1 MLYIRQIEGTIGTD
15 DFHYLLKYAYKAII
29 MKVVNMMTNNNILI
43 CDLETGVCG
52 VSEDN
57 EMQVIDFDQK
67 RRLIDLY
74 YVTDPICSHCWALEP
89 VLRRFVEQYGHYINV
104 HTIMGGLLEKWA
116 GFADVSNGI
125 SSPSDVAGHWREVGE
140 HSRMPIDG
148 TLWLENPIQSSY
160 PPSKVFKVI
169 QQQNED
175 LANIFLRRVREA
187 VFVFNQNIAE
197 NSVLIAIVNS
207 LGLDGAKIVREAE
220 LPIGQQLLSEDF
232 ALASQLGV
240 KGFPSIIMLNEEN
253 KGVKIVG
260 SRTLQ
265 SYIAGL
271 KQVLNLDEL
280 QPIQQ
285 PALFSLLEKEKLLFS
300 KEIEVMYDIEQK
312 DINVFA
318 EKELASTA
326 YDAKEILGETYFV
339 MK

>member
-1 MLYIRQIEGTIGTD
+1 
-15 DFHYLLKYAYKAII
+15 
-29 MKVVNMMTNNNILI
+29 MTNNNNLI

-52 VSEDN
+52 VSEDD
-57 EMQVIDFDQK
+57 EMQVIDFSQK
-67 RRLIDLY
+67 RKSIDVY

-89 VLRRFVEQYGHYINV
+89 VLRRFVEQYGHYVNF

-160 PPSKVFKVI
+160 PPSRVFKVI
-169 QQQNED
+169 QKHNGD
-175 LANIFLRRVREA
+175 LANVFLRRAREA
-187 VFVFNQNIAE
+187 VFVCNQNIAE
-197 NSVLIAIVNS
+197 NPVLIGIVNN
-207 LGLDGAKIVREAE
+207 LGLDGEKIVKEAE
-220 LPIGQQLLSEDF
+220 LPIGQQLLTEDF

-240 KGFPSIIMLNEEN
+240 RGFPTIIMLNEEN

-260 SRTLQ
+260 SRTLD
-265 SYIAGL
+265 SYTSGL
-271 KQVLNLDEL
+271 KQALNLDEL
-280 QPIQQ
+280 QPKQQ

-312 DINVFA
+312 NINRFV
-318 EKELASTA
+318 ESELSAIA
-326 YDAKEILGETYFV
+326 YVTKEILGETYFIN
-339 MK
+339 K